1 MKKINFVNNSEPY
14 LSSENL
20 NQMQNNMEDATH
32 RDITS
37 GGNPVKCGYKV
48 DGKDVY
54 VKRINFGA
62 LPNNTNIT
70 KPTGIDLTTKSIIKI
85 EGYCK
90 HNSSSIGFPLPFAH
104 PLNLSYSIMVNID
117 ASGNL
122 VVTTASDR
130 SVYNGW
136 FNIYYI

>member
-14 LSSENL
+14 LNAENL
-20 NQMQNNMEDATH
+20 NQMQNNMEDVTQ
-32 RDITS
+32 RDIVTD
-37 GGNPVKCGYKV
+37 GTPVKCGYKI

-62 LPNNTNIT
+62 LPNNTNIA

-90 HNSSSIGFPLPFAH
+90 HDSTSIGFPLPFAH
-104 PLNLSYSIMVNID
+104 ASNLSYSIMVNID
-117 ASGNL
+117 TNGNI
-122 VVTTASDR
+122 VVTSASDR
-130 SVYNGW
+130 SNYNGW